1 MERMGKKSGAVG
13 FAIYLDLLD
22 ELESDAEA
30 YDGDVFVRYGEKTPL
45 TVITSTV
52 DALVKS
58 GKRVDCGKVL
68 PEKKKYKEIKDI

>member
-1 MERMGKKSGAVG
+1 MGIFGFGKK
-13 FAIYLDLLD
+13 LDFDDLDDDDD
-22 ELESDAEA
+22 ELELDGGE

-45 TVITSTV
+45 DVITNTV
-52 DALVKS
+52 DELVKS